1 MKVMVRLS
9 PDVHPLN
16 GGKIRGGLTRGRELL
31 SPVAASGLA
40 VVAVLVVGP
49 GVIVERLFELDCV
62 V

>member
-1 MKVMVRLS
+1 MVRLS

-16 GGKIRGGLTRGRELL
+16 VGKTRGGLTIGRVLP
-31 SPVAASGLA
+31 SPVAVSGLA

-49 GVIVERLFELDCV
+49 GVTVGQLFELGCV